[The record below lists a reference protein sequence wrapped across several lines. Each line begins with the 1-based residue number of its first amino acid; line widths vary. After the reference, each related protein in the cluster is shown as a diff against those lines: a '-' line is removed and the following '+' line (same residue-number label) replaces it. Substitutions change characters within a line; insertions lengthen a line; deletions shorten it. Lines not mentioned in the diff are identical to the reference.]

1 MKKAL
6 PVIFA
11 ATLWFAGFLS
21 ISQAQSGFSVGD
33 VGEEDKM
40 GAVNKQDDLN
50 DIDRI
55 EQNVNDM
62 LKLLEDLE
70 NGGSLGEKLKVTKDK
85 KSKLGE
91 ADPLDQF
98 IKPDEPSGSTKPSQK
113 RNKEKR
119 NIEATDEVVKFVPDD
134 PDSHFRQGLDF
145 WRSKNPDEAIRQFKE
160 VLRLAP
166 ENAHA
171 YWNLGLLYEEKQDDT
186 QAADY
191 IKKAEAIYLKYD
203 YARYAE
209 EAKRHLESLTRKNET
224 PIR

>member
-98 IKPDEPSGSTKPSQK
+98 IKPDEPSGSTKSSQK
-113 RNKEKR
+113 K
-119 NIEATDEVVKFVPDD
+119 
-134 PDSHFRQGLDF
+134 
-145 WRSKNPDEAIRQFKE
+145 
-160 VLRLAP
+160 
-166 ENAHA
+166 
-171 YWNLGLLYEEKQDDT
+171 
-186 QAADY
+186 
-191 IKKAEAIYLKYD
+191 IKKKETLRRPMKSSSLFLTIPTVIFGRAWIFGDPKTRMKRSCILK
-203 YARYAE
+203 
-209 EAKRHLESLTRKNET
+209 KCSGWPLKTPT
-224 PIR
+224 PIGTWVFCMKKNRMTHRPLTT